1 MNKSLYLPVI
11 LICLLSSCSSSENVC
26 EDITLASEQI
36 QQCQALHRQ
45 IVDAKGKTLIRT
57 ELERR
62 YQQDCIDVRYYRD
75 EKQLAICGNKH
86 KRRKRK
92 GQNILKIGLVV
103 AFQFR

>member
-1 MNKSLYLPVI
+1 MAINNMKHPLFLAVSFTLVLA
-11 LICLLSSCSSSENVC
+11 SCSSHDDTC

-36 QQCQALHRQ
+36 QQCQVLQRQ
-45 IVDAKGKTLIRT
+45 IVNAKGQPLIRT

-86 KRRKRK
+86 KSEAIRE
-92 GQNILKIGLVV
+92 NLSIE
-103 AFQFR
+103 ASSN

>member
-1 MNKSLYLPVI
+1 MKQPLYI
-11 LICLLSSCSSSENVC
+11 TCLAVVTIAGCSSHDNAC

-45 IVDAKGKTLIRT
+45 IVNAKGQPLIRT
-57 ELERR
+57 ELDRR

-86 KRRKRK
+86 RAEQIIESAQKEAK
-92 GQNILKIGLVV
+92 Q
-103 AFQFR
+103 